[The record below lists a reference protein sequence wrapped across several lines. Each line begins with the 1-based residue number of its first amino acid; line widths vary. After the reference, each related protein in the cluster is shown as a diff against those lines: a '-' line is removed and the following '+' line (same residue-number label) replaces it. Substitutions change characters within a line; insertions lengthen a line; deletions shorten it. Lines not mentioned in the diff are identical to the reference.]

1 MANINA
7 SIKTGSG
14 FLLKNAPLDLKLTA
28 ATIAERNTYIAL
40 GNNVLYKGAIVYVEE
55 DNTFYVF
62 NGTDPTGEDYSACW
76 DRLIPSDVEDGNFA
90 TLDGD
95 NHFTGNVS
103 FDQAPTVG
111 GEAVATTNDVSE
123 AITDATGITVQAYSA
138 KLDDVATFSA
148 GLLAGTADAIVG
160 RTLESTTLTVT
171 NGDGVAGNPTVEL
184 KASGVGAGSYTK
196 VTVDTNGIVTA
207 GENPTT
213 LQGYGI
219 TDALPLSGG
228 TMTGALKVLAPVADD
243 DAVNKKYADSVALG
257 YTFHVSCAT
266 GSSSNVEGTYADGS
280 GESKGVGATFTLTAN
295 TGNTTQIGGLTLR
308 KDMRVM
314 LVGQTDAKQN
324 GCYKVTTF
332 PEGATGQVVL
342 TRADDF
348 DGDPEISYNGATFLI
363 THGDLRGTSW
373 RLVNTGNITF
383 GTDEINFVQI
393 SAPNEY
399 SAGAGI
405 SIEANEVSVK
415 QGATVKVIGGN
426 LEVASGSSNQGKV
439 LVAQG
444 DGTAAS
450 WQTLDLS
457 SAVQGTLPV
466 NKGGTGATTLPANQL
481 IIGNGTDAV
490 GAVAN
495 ADGVLVGSA
504 SGAPAFGKVN
514 LASHVEGVLPVA
526 NGGFG
531 TATHTEGAIVVG
543 GAGNALAE
551 VAPASG
557 VLKSTGTGAPA
568 YGQVD
573 LTTEVSGALPI
584 ANGGTGATEKAQ
596 AFANLA
602 PVGATKGDIMY
613 YDGTQ
618 WVAFAKGAN
627 NALLGYG
634 ADGLQVVTKISAG
647 TF

>member
-76 DRLIPSDVEDGNFA
+76 DHLIPSDIEGGNFA
-90 TLDGD
+90 TLNGT
-95 NHFTGNVS
+95 NAFTGANS
-103 FDQAPTVG
+103 FTQAPTVN

-123 AITDATGITVQAYSA
+123 AITDAVGTTVQAHSA
-138 KLDDVATFSA
+138 KLDDVAGLSA

-171 NGDGVAGNPTVEL
+171 NGDGVSGNPTVEL
-184 KASGVGAGSYTK
+184 KAVGTAGTYTK
-196 VTVDTNGIVTA
+196 VTTDAQGRVTA

-280 GESKGVGATFTLTAN
+280 GASKGVGATFTLTAD

-308 KDMRVM
+308 QDMRVM

-332 PEGATGQVVL
+332 PAGATGQVVL

-383 GTDEINFVQI
+383 GTDEIDFVQI

-415 QGATVKVIGGN
+415 QGATVQVIGGN

-457 SAVQGTLPV
+457 SGIQGTLPV
-466 NKGGTGATTLPANQL
+466 SKGGTGATTLPANQL
-481 IIGNGTDAV
+481 IVGNGTDAV
-490 GAVAN
+490 GSVTN

-543 GAGNALAE
+543 GAGNALVE
-551 VAPASG
+551 VAPAAG
-557 VLKSTGTGAPA
+557 VLKSTGTGAPS
-568 YGQVD
+568 YGQVN
-573 LTTEVSGALPI
+573 LAAEVSGTLPV

-602 PVGATKGDIMY
+602 PVAANKGDIMY
-613 YDGTQ
+613 YDGSQ
-618 WVAFAKGAN
+618 WVAFAKGSE

-634 ADGLQVVTKISAG
+634 ADGLKVVTKIRAG

>member
-1 MANINA
+1 MAAIPFVVENLYTTTA
-7 SIKTGSG
+7 GK
-14 FLLKNAPLDLKLTA
+14 APNLEQLARGQIALDLAAGDLYYRRVTDDAQPATDTVAKLDIRTA
-28 ATIAERNTYIAL
+28 LTEM
-40 GNNVLYKGAIVYVEE
+40 
-55 DNTFYVF
+55 
-62 NGTDPTGEDYSACW
+62 
-76 DRLIPSDVEDGNFA
+76 SDVELQSLAEGQVLVYSNADSKWKNVTLTTANISNFA
-90 TLDGD
+90 TAIESAIQGALGD
-95 NHFTGNVS
+95 NVQEHS
-103 FDQAPTVG
+103 DRLDQLAALG
-111 GEAVATTNDVSE
+111 D
-123 AITDATGITVQAYSA
+123 
-138 KLDDVATFSA
+138 SA
-148 GLLAGTADAIVG
+148 GIVAVTDSGVSG
-160 RTLESTTLTVT
+160 RTIESTTLTVA
-171 NGDGVAGNPTVEL
+171 NGDGVAGNPSVEL
-184 KASGVGAGSYTK
+184 TATGTAGTYTK
-196 VTVDTNGIVTA
+196 VTTDQYGRVTA

-213 LQGYGI
+213 LAGYGI

-266 GSSSNVEGTYADGS
+266 GSNSNVEGTYQDGS
-280 GESKGVGATFTLTAN
+280 GDSKGVGATFTLTAD

-308 KDMRVM
+308 QDMRVM

-332 PEGATGQVVL
+332 PGEATGQVVL

-415 QGATVKVIGGN
+415 QGATVQVIGGN

-444 DGTAAS
+444 DGTAAV
-450 WQTLDLS
+450 WQDLDLS
-457 SAVQGTLPV
+457 TAVSGTLPV
-466 NKGGTGATTLPANQL
+466 TSGGTGVTELPANQL
-481 IIGNGTDAV
+481 VIGNGTSAV

-495 ADGVLVGSA
+495 GAGVLVGSTD
-504 SGAPAFGKVN
+504 GAPAFGKVN
-514 LASHVEGVLPVA
+514 LASADHVEGVVPVA

-543 GAGNALAE
+543 GADNALTE
-551 VAPASG
+551 VAPAAG
-557 VLKSTGTGAPA
+557 ILKSTGTGAPT

-573 LTTEVSGALPI
+573 MASEVTGTLPI
-584 ANGGTGATEKAQ
+584 ANGGTGATDKEG
-596 AFANLA
+596 AFAALA
-602 PVGATKGDIMY
+602 PAGATKGDVMY
-613 YDGTQ
+613 YDGTK
-618 WVAFAKGAN
+618 WVALAKGQEGQVLAVT
-627 NALLGYG
+627 
-634 ADGLQVVTKISAG
+634 ADGLTWTNTLSGG
-647 TF
+647 TY

>member
-1 MANINA
+1 MARIQNIELFYSATAGNKPTINTNPA
-7 SIKTGSG
+7 TDISRGEIALNLADRLMFVRVGSG
-14 FLLKNAPLDLKLTA
+14 DDDSQDQLLEVSLTAEALSKLT
-28 ATIAERNTYIAL
+28 
-40 GNNVLYKGAIVYVEE
+40 
-55 DNTFYVF
+55 
-62 NGTDPTGEDYSACW
+62 
-76 DRLIPSDVEDGNFA
+76 
-90 TLDGD
+90 
-95 NHFTGNVS
+95 
-103 FDQAPTVG
+103 
-111 GEAVATTNDVSE
+111 
-123 AITDATGITVQAYSA
+123 
-138 KLDDVATFSA
+138 DVALS
-148 GLLAGTADAIVG
+148 GLAENQALIYNADGKWHNV
-160 RTLESTTLTVT
+160 TLTSALIS
-171 NGDGVAGNPTVEL
+171 DFVE
-184 KASGVGAGSYTK
+184 K
-196 VTVDTNGIVTA
+196 VKSI
-207 GENPTT
+207 
-213 LQGYGI
+213 
-219 TDALPLSGG
+219 ALPLEGG
-228 TMTGALKVLAPVADD
+228 TLTGLAKYNASVSEESFDD
-243 DAVNKKYADSVALG
+243 QSLVTKHYVDAVAAGYAPHQA
-257 YTFHVSCAT
+257 CET
-266 GSSSNVEGTYADGS
+266 GSSANVEGVYADG
-280 GESKGVGATFTLTAN
+280 GTPQYPGVGATFTLTAN
-295 TGNTTQIGGLTLR
+295 TGNATVISGVTLTQG
-308 KDMRVM
+308 MRVL
-314 LVGQTDAKQN
+314 LVGQTDQKQN
-324 GCYKVTTF
+324 GAYEVTTV
-332 PEGATGQVVL
+332 PGEATGQVVL

-363 THGDLRGTSW
+363 THGDLQGTSW
-373 RLVNTGNITF
+373 RLMNTGNITF

-426 LEVASGSSNQGKV
+426 LEVASGTSNQGKV

-444 DGTAAS
+444 DGAAAS

-466 NKGGTGATTLPANQL
+466 SKGGTGATTLPANQL
-481 IIGNGTDAV
+481 IVGNGTEAV
-490 GAVAN
+490 GSVTN

-551 VAPASG
+551 VAPAAG

-568 YGQVD
+568 YGQVN
-573 LTTEVSGALPI
+573 LAAEVSGTLPI

-602 PVGATKGDIMY
+602 PVAANKGDIMY
-613 YDGTQ
+613 YDGSQ
-618 WVAFAKGAN
+618 WVAFAKGAE

-634 ADGLQVVTKISAG
+634 ADGLKVVTKISAD

>member
-1 MANINA
+1 MARIQNIELFYSATAGNKPTINTNPA
-7 SIKTGSG
+7 TDISRGEIALNLSDRLMFVRVGSG
-14 FLLKNAPLDLKLTA
+14 DDDSQDQLLEVSLTAEALSKLT
-28 ATIAERNTYIAL
+28 
-40 GNNVLYKGAIVYVEE
+40 
-55 DNTFYVF
+55 
-62 NGTDPTGEDYSACW
+62 
-76 DRLIPSDVEDGNFA
+76 
-90 TLDGD
+90 
-95 NHFTGNVS
+95 
-103 FDQAPTVG
+103 
-111 GEAVATTNDVSE
+111 
-123 AITDATGITVQAYSA
+123 
-138 KLDDVATFSA
+138 DVAVSD
-148 GLLAGTADAIVG
+148 LAENQALIYNADGKWHNV
-160 RTLESTTLTVT
+160 TLTSALIS
-171 NGDGVAGNPTVEL
+171 DFVE
-184 KASGVGAGSYTK
+184 K
-196 VTVDTNGIVTA
+196 VKTI
-207 GENPTT
+207 
-213 LQGYGI
+213 
-219 TDALPLSGG
+219 ALPLEGG
-228 TMTGALKVLAPVADD
+228 TLTGLAKYNASVSEESFDD
-243 DAVNKKYADSVALG
+243 QSLVTKHYVDAVAAGYAPHQA
-257 YTFHVSCAT
+257 CET
-266 GSSSNVEGTYADGS
+266 GSSANVDGVYADG
-280 GESKGVGATFTLTAN
+280 ETPEYPGVGATFTLTAN
-295 TGNTTQIGGLTLR
+295 TGNATVISGVTLTEG
-308 KDMRVM
+308 MRVL

-332 PEGATGQVVL
+332 PAGETGQVVL

-373 RLVNTGNITF
+373 RLMNTGNITF

-450 WQTLDLS
+450 WQELDLS
-457 SAVQGTLPV
+457 SDIQGTLPV

-481 IIGNGTDAV
+481 IIGNGESAV
-490 GAVAN
+490 GSVAN
-495 ADGVLVGSA
+495 ADGVLVGSTG
-504 SGAPAFGKVN
+504 GAPAFGKVN

-551 VAPASG
+551 VAPAAG

-573 LTTEVSGALPI
+573 LTTEVSGALPV

-602 PVGATKGDIMY
+602 PAATTKGDIMY
-613 YDGTQ
+613 YDGSQ
-618 WVAFAKGAN
+618 WVAFAKGAQN
-627 NALLGYG
+627 SLLGYG
-634 ADGLQVVTKISAG
+634 ADGLQVVTKISAD

>member
-1 MANINA
+1 MANINQ
-7 SIKTGSG
+7 SIKLASG
-14 FLLKNAPLDLKLTA
+14 FLLKNSPVDLKTTA
-28 ATIAERNTYIAL
+28 ATIEERNSYVAA
-40 GNNVLYKGAIVYVEE
+40 GSNVLYKGAIVYVVE
-55 DNTFYVF
+55 DDTYYKYTGVE
-62 NGTDPTGEDYSACW
+62 PTAEDYSACW
-76 DRLIPSDVEDGNFA
+76 THFIPEDIEGGNFP

-95 NHFTGNVS
+95 NDFTGSV
-103 FDQAPTVG
+103 TVG
-111 GEAVATTNDVSE
+111 GSE
-123 AITDATGITVQAYSA
+123 VVTQEDLGST
-138 KLDDVATFSA
+138 A
-148 GLLAGTADAIVG
+148 GLLGRKDDQTLGAFTVSGTAGEVEASVNTAAGTVTVGLADVG
-160 RTLESTTLTVT
+160 T
-171 NGDGVAGNPTVEL
+171 AGT
-184 KASGVGAGSYTK
+184 YTK
-196 VTVDTNGIVTA
+196 VTTDAQGRVTA

-213 LQGYGI
+213 LAGYGI

-266 GSSSNVEGTYADGS
+266 GSNSNVEGTYADGS
-280 GESKGVGATFTLTAN
+280 GDSKGVGATFTLTAD

-308 KDMRVM
+308 QDMRVM

-332 PEGATGQVVL
+332 PATATGQVVL

-348 DGDPEISYNGATFLI
+348 DGDPEINYNGATFLI

-373 RLVNTGNITF
+373 RLMNSGTITF

-405 SIEANEVSVK
+405 SIEANEVAVK

-444 DGTAAS
+444 DGTAAA

-457 SAVQGTLPV
+457 TAVEGTLPV
-466 NKGGTGATTLPANQL
+466 SKGGTGATTLPANQL
-481 IIGNGTDAV
+481 VVGNGTEAV

-495 ADGVLVGSA
+495 GNGVLVGSA
-504 SGAPAFGKVN
+504 DGAPTFGQVN
-514 LASHVEGVLPVA
+514 LASAEHVTGVLPTA

-543 GAGNALAE
+543 GASNALAE
-551 VAPASG
+551 VAPAAG

-568 YGQVD
+568 YGK
-573 LTTEVSGALPI
+573 VSLAADIDGTLGV
-584 ANGGTGATEKAQ
+584 ANGGTGATTAEA
-596 AFANLA
+596 AFAALA
-602 PVGATKGDIMY
+602 PAGATKGDMMY
-613 YDGTQ
+613 FDGTK
-618 WVAFAKGAN
+618 WTALAKGTAGQV
-627 NALLGYG
+627 LVVT
-634 ADGLQVVTKISAG
+634 ADGVAWTDTIDGG
-647 TF
+647 TY

>member
-14 FLLKNAPLDLKLTA
+14 FLLKNAPLDLKATA
-28 ATIAERNTYIAL
+28 ATIAERNSFVAD
-40 GNNVLYKGAIVYVEE
+40 GVLYKGAIVYVEE
-55 DNTFYVF
+55 DDTHYKFT
-62 NGTDPTGEDYSACW
+62 GQEPTGEDYSACW
-76 DRLIPSDVEDGNFA
+76 DHLIPSDIEGGNFP
-90 TLDGD
+90 TLNGD

-103 FDQAPTVG
+103 FDQAPTID
-111 GEAVATTNDVSE
+111 GETVATTNDVSE
-123 AITDATGITVQAYSA
+123 AITGAIGDTVQAHSD
-138 KLDDVATFSA
+138 KLDDVAALSA

-213 LQGYGI
+213 LVGYGI

-266 GSSSNVEGTYADGS
+266 GSSTNVEGTYQDGS
-280 GESKGVGATFTLTAN
+280 GDSKGVGATFTLTAD

-332 PEGATGQVVL
+332 PEAATGQVVL

-363 THGDLRGTSW
+363 THGDLKGTSW
-373 RLVNTGNITF
+373 RLMNNGKITF
-383 GTDEINFVQI
+383 GTDEIDFVQI

-415 QGATVKVIGGN
+415 QGATVQVIGGN
-426 LEVASGSSNQGKV
+426 LEVASGNSNQGKV

-457 SAVQGTLPV
+457 SAVEGTLPV
-466 NKGGTGATTLPANQL
+466 SKGGTGATTLPANQL
-481 IIGNGTDAV
+481 IVGNGTDAV

-495 ADGVLVGSA
+495 ADGVLIGSTA
-504 SGAPAFGKVN
+504 GAPAFGKVN

-551 VAPASG
+551 VAPAAG

-568 YGQVD
+568 YGQVN
-573 LTTEVSGALPI
+573 LASEVSGTLAI
-584 ANGGTGATEKAQ
+584 ANGGTGATNKAG
-596 AFANLA
+596 AFAALA
-602 PVGATKGDIMY
+602 PVGANKGDIMY

-618 WVAFAKGAN
+618 WVAFAKGAE